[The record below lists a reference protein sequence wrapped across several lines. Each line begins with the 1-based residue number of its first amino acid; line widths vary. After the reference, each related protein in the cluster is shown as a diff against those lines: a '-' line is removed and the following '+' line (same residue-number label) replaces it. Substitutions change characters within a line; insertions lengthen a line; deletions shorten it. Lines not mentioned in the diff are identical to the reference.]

1 MTPSSM
7 LARCRR
13 LAAFVGV
20 SRSLP
25 QLLPLALL
33 GWARDN
39 PSNVVGRWFPTI
51 RVRPAVLRGQA
62 VTVSATDL
70 GQLMS
75 FEEVFVESVYD
86 LGRVPFTPTAI
97 FDCGAHVGFFSVLA
111 RSTYPRVPLIVF
123 EPNPENLG
131 PLRRN
136 LSTGSQVSIHAA
148 AVSTRDGTCRF
159 SATASNAGRIE
170 ESDAAGMEVAMLDF
184 SAFVAGDPGA
194 ALLIKIDIEGEEW
207 RLVPH
212 LLPVLPRQCA
222 VFVETHHGMASREAL
237 VEQLASYGF
246 AVSRLRVREPYADLF
261 AVRGLA

>member
-1 MTPSSM
+1 MTPFS
-7 LARCRR
+7 LLRR
-13 LAAFVGV
+13 FRRVAAFVGV
-20 SRSLP
+20 SRSPL
-25 QLLPLALL
+25 QWLPLALL

-39 PSNVVGRWFPTI
+39 PSSTVGRWLPTI
-51 RVRPAVLRGQA
+51 RVRPAQLRGQA

-86 LGRVPFTPTAI
+86 LGRVPFTPAVV
-97 FDCGAHVGFFSVLA
+97 FDCGGHVGFFSVLA

-136 LSTGSQVSIHAA
+136 LSTGSQVAIHAA
-148 AVSTRDGTCRF
+148 AVSTRNGTCRF
-159 SATASNAGRIE
+159 SATASNAGRTG
-170 ESDAAGMEVAMLDF
+170 ESDVAGIEVAMLDF
-184 SAFVAGDPGA
+184 AAFVSGDPGA
-194 ALLIKIDIEGEEW
+194 ALLIKIDIEGEEG

-222 VFVETHHGMASREAL
+222 LFVETHHGMASREAL
-237 VEQLASYGF
+237 VDQLASYGF
-246 AVSRLRVREPYADLF
+246 EVSWLRVREPYADLF